1 VDDELGYR
9 ILPTGDLTPPEFA
22 HYRHDIEVA
31 EETLS
36 LTLRLFTRTQLL
48 LDGLGT
54 SPGIP
59 GGSGSGTEFALGN
72 VQLNLAS
79 SRHRLWMDQLASDLA
94 VIPPF
99 DQRLFLEYE
108 SVVREMVV
116 ADDYVE
122 ACIVAAQEAE
132 VAQSGQ
138 SGRQTRNSQRLKA
151 GFYRY
156 LDLTPERKDWLVRR
170 AFGGRTVEIAIGQH
184 QPSSST

>member
-1 VDDELGYR
+1 MDDELGYK
-9 ILPTGDLTPPEFA
+9 ILSTSDLTPPEFA
-22 HYRHDIEVA
+22 HYHHDIEVA

-36 LTLRLFTRTQLL
+36 LTSRLFTRTHPPS
-48 LDGLGT
+48 DGLAT
-54 SPGIP
+54 SPEISR
-59 GGSGSGTEFALGN
+59 GSNSETGFALEN
-72 VQLNLAS
+72 VQLDLAS
-79 SRHRLWMDQLASDLA
+79 SGHRLWMNQLASDLS

-99 DQRLFLEYE
+99 DRRLFLEYE

-132 VAQSGQ
+132 AAQNGQ

-156 LDLTPERKDWLVRR
+156 LDLVPERKDWLVGR
-170 AFGGRTVEIAIGQH
+170 AFGARTVGITDGQY
-184 QPSSST
+184 QPSST